1 MMGGSLL
8 PMAELRDG
16 VLVPLHSSQSTNSS
30 GFQPQNSYQWTAI
43 YPPGWYISV
52 LLALKKVRATCQN
65 VGTKRKLPHSRT
77 WFVNATVGVVGG
89 YTQPRVA
96 YDADCGWV
104 LVPSSCRFMLSLTCN
119 VYDLVCDD
127 QL

>member
-1 MMGGSLL
+1 MQALSILDMHNFMICTSLY
-8 PMAELRDG
+8 ELM
-16 VLVPLHSSQSTNSS
+16 VPILVSL
-30 GFQPQNSYQWTAI
+30 
-43 YPPGWYISV
+43 